1 MKHTIPQFALYGEGR
16 WIDNPDFV
24 HIEDIAARS
33 SDLGWHIKAH
43 QHTQLL
49 QILLLKSGS
58 VQLQM
63 DTEKR
68 FLEGRWGIVI
78 PAGTVHGFRFAPQ
91 TDGRVLSISDSLLG
105 SEYASSSFVRTAD
118 CIDLNGEQEDFNHL
132 WQLLNLLEFEFY
144 RIKSH
149 KSELIEHLLKAIL
162 VYIERHH
169 CALNGPQQSHDD
181 VTLQRLKGLVNGHLT
196 EHWKLNDYAS
206 ALNVSEKKLNRL
218 AQQAYGKTV
227 LQLVHEHLL
236 LEAKRH
242 IIYTQKSVEEIAYE
256 LGFKDPGYFSRFFK
270 RCENITPGQYR
281 KALETPNKKI

>member
-63 DTEKR
+63 DADKR
-68 FLEGRWGIVI
+68 FLEGRWGIII
-78 PAGTVHGFRFAPQ
+78 PPGTVHGFRFAPQ

-105 SEYASSSFVRTAD
+105 SDYASSAFIRAPD
-118 CIDLNGEQEDFNHL
+118 CINLNGEQEDFQHL
-132 WQLLNLLEFEFY
+132 WQLLNLLEYEFHH
-144 RIKSH
+144 INSH
-149 KSELIEHLLKAIL
+149 KNELIEHLLKSIL

-169 CALNGPQQSHDD
+169 ASVSAQPQSHDD
-181 VTLQRLKGLVNGHLT
+181 LTLQRLKGLVNNHLR
-196 EHWKLNDYAS
+196 EHWKLCDYAS
-206 ALNVSEKKLNRL
+206 ALNVSDKKLNRL
-218 AQQAYGKTV
+218 TQQAYGKTV
-227 LQLVHEHLL
+227 IQLVHEHLL

-242 IIYTQKSVEEIAYE
+242 LIYTQKSVEEIAYD

-270 RCENITPGQYR
+270 RCEEMTPGQYR
-281 KALETPNKKI
+281 QASEKHK